1 MQTPNGEALAKTE
14 AVASVDE
21 LPSALSRLGLGST
34 RPVLV
39 SVGGASGLDA
49 VVADRLLALFRD
61 RLAPLL
67 DQLGAAVLDGGTDA
81 GVMALMGQARRA
93 ARARFPLLGVAAR
106 GTVRLPG
113 EPTGM
118 GAALEPN
125 HSHRLLVPGTSWGDE
140 IPWMNAVATLLGAG
154 HGRATLV
161 AAGGRI
167 TRLDVDASLEHGRP
181 TLVLAGSGG
190 TADVIVSAGASV
202 GARADRLH
210 RLIHVVPQ
218 EGVWGG
224 LVAALTG
231 LLAEGTSFGR
241 AVGDDA
247 RPTGER
253 DVSGT

>member
-1 MQTPNGEALAKTE
+1 MQTTNGKAPSTTETVAL
-14 AVASVDE
+14 VDE
-21 LPSALSRLGLGST
+21 LPSALSRLGLGLT

-49 VVADRLLALFRD
+49 GVADRLLALFRD

-67 DQLGAAVLDGGTDA
+67 DQLGAAVVDGGTDA

-93 ARARFPLLGVAAR
+93 AGARFPLLGVAAR
-106 GTVRLPG
+106 GTVRLPC
-113 EPTGM
+113 EPMGT

-140 IPWMNAVATLLGAG
+140 IPWMNAVATLLGAD
-154 HGRATLV
+154 HASATLV

-181 TLVLAGSGG
+181 TLLLAGSGG
-190 TADVIVSAGASV
+190 TADAIASAEAS
-202 GARADRLH
+202 AEWPH
-210 RLIHVVPQ
+210 RLIQLVPRDDD
-218 EGVWGG
+218 WGG

-231 LLAEGTSFGR
+231 LLVEGASVGCAAEGE
-241 AVGDDA
+241 V
-247 RPTGER
+247 RPNEEH
-253 DVSGT
+253 DVSGS